1 MIEKVKRF
9 IKHDIWHAPLDRYS
23 PAVAFLIRQLRVF
36 IFAIKSIKEDQIT
49 IRASAL
55 TYYSTISVVPVM
67 AMFVGI
73 AKGFGFQE
81 KLEEE
86 LKSNLEGQQEV
97 LDFILDFANNFIKS
111 IQGGL
116 VASIGL
122 VILIWTIMKV
132 LGNIESSFNAIWQ
145 VKKGRSFSRKFS
157 DYLSLM
163 IIAPMFIFLASGLN
177 VFIQEF
183 VRGTGIFDFLG
194 PIITFFLGFLPFIL
208 IWFLFTVLYVVMPN
222 TRVRFHWAF
231 IAGIIAGTAFQLL
244 QFAYINSQSAFSRYN
259 AIYGA
264 FAALPLFLLWMQ
276 ISWMIVLTGAEIS
289 FAYQNIGNY
298 ELESDRDNLSNK
310 IKKILSLL
318 VVHNVTKRFENGE
331 PAANIEQISNQ
342 IGIPIRHMNDVMYRL
357 IESNIVSEIASSDSK
372 EIRYQP
378 GLDINRITISYVLN
392 QLEAI
397 GNSEYDARDNK
408 TFHKLIKI
416 QDNFREL
423 IEKSED
429 NKLVKDL

>member
-1 MIEKVKRF
+1 MIEKIKRF
-9 IKHDIWHAPLDRYS
+9 ITHDIWHAGLDKYS
-23 PAVAFLIRQLRVF
+23 PVVAFLIRQLRVF

-81 KLEEE
+81 KLENEIQ
-86 LKSNLEGQQEV
+86 SALEGQEEV
-97 LDFILDFANNFIKS
+97 LKWILDFANNFIAS

-122 VILIWTIMKV
+122 VILVYTVMKV

-145 VKKGRSFSRKFS
+145 VKKARSFGRKFS

-163 IIAPMFIFLASGLN
+163 IIAPIFIFLASGLN

-183 VRGTGIFDFLG
+183 ALGTGIFDFLG
-194 PIITFFLGFLPFIL
+194 PVITFLLGFLPFIL
-208 IWFLFTVLYVVMPN
+208 IWFLFTILYMVMPN
-222 TRVRFHWAF
+222 TRVHFRWAL

-244 QFAYINSQSAFSRYN
+244 QWAYINSQSAFSRYN

-298 ELESDRDNLSNK
+298 ELESDSDNLSNK

-318 VVHNVTKRFENGE
+318 VVHSIVKRFANGE
-331 PAANIEQISNQ
+331 PAANIEEISNQ
-342 IGIPIRHMNDVMYRL
+342 IEIPIRHVNNVLYPL
-357 IESNIVSEIASSDSK
+357 VECNVISEVSSTDDK
-372 EIRYQP
+372 EARYQP
-378 GLDINRITISYVLN
+378 ALDINKITISYVLN
-392 QLEAI
+392 RLEEI
-397 GNSEYDARDNK
+397 GNSEYDIKDNE
-408 TFHKLIKI
+408 TFHNLIKI
-416 QDNFREL
+416 QDDFRTL
-423 IEKSED
+423 IEKSDD
-429 NKLVKDL
+429 NKLIKEL

>member
-9 IKHDIWHAPLDRYS
+9 IKHDVWHASLDNYS
-23 PAVAFLIRQLRVF
+23 PLVAFLIRQLRVF

-49 IRASAL
+49 IRSSAL

-81 KLEEE
+81 KLEQE

-97 LDFILDFANNFIKS
+97 LDFILDFANNFIAS

-122 VILIWTIMKV
+122 VILIWTVMKV

-145 VKKGRSFSRKFS
+145 VKKARSFGRKFS

-194 PIITFFLGFLPFIL
+194 PLITFLLGFLPFIL
-208 IWFLFTVLYVVMPN
+208 IWFLFTILYMVMPN
-222 TRVRFHWAF
+222 TRVHFRWAL
-231 IAGIIAGTAFQLL
+231 IAGIVAGTAFQLL
-244 QFAYINSQSAFSRYN
+244 QWAYINSQSAFSRYN

-298 ELESDRDNLSNK
+298 ELESDSDNLSSK

-318 VVHNVTKRFENGE
+318 VVHHIVKRFANGD
-331 PAANIEQISNQ
+331 PAANIEEISNQ
-342 IGIPIRHMNDVMYRL
+342 IEIPIRHVNNVMYPL
-357 IESNIVSEIASSDSK
+357 VESHVVSEVSSSDAK

-378 GLDINRITISYVLN
+378 AVDINRISISYVLN
-392 QLEAI
+392 RIEEI
-397 GNSEYDARDNK
+397 GNSEYDVRDNPI
-408 TFHKLIKI
+408 FHKLIKI
-416 QDNFREL
+416 QNVFRKL
-423 IEKSED
+423 IENSED
-429 NKLVKDL
+429 NKLIKDL